1 MPDIQPST
9 QPGPM
14 FRKPFGGKRVLINGV
29 SVKFGGSR
37 HSHVFDCG
45 KLVVRPGDKLVVQTE
60 KGLQLG
66 TAVSLPERRVESND
80 DVSRIVRRANDTDIR
95 DAETG
100 TRLEERGMRVCVKLI
115 RKLRLSMKLIQVE
128 YLLDTTKAIFYF
140 TSENRVD
147 FRTLVRELAQELKV
161 RIEMRQIGVRD
172 GAGVI
177 GGIGSCGREL
187 CCSSFLR
194 SFQSVS
200 VRHAKAQGLSLN
212 PQKVTGMCGRLK
224 CCLTYEEPVYKEM
237 RKYSPRRNNSVL
249 TANGPGLIREVDPVG
264 RRMTVEFLGGSREML
279 HLRDVVLLG
288 RRLSDEEMQASQTR
302 EEAVMTR
309 RRQRSGGSRANL
321 DENQLGE
328 EYLWADSEQDLSFFS
343 ALGSDAHANDNAA
356 GASAKNSGQA
366 SNDSAA
372 SGKKKRRQPRKRRGR
387 SRKKSGSS
395 NDSK

>member
-1 MPDIQPST
+1 MS
-9 QPGPM
+9 
-14 FRKPFGGKRVLINGV
+14 RKPFGGKRVLINGV
-29 SVKFGGSR
+29 SVKFGASV

-45 KLVVRPGDKLVVQTE
+45 KLVVRPGDHLVVQTE

-66 TAVSLPERRVESND
+66 TATSLSERRVESND
-80 DVSRIVRRANDTDIR
+80 DVSRIVRRANDTDLR
-95 DAETG
+95 DYETG
-100 TRLEERGMRVCVKLI
+100 RRLEERGMRVCVKLI
-115 RKLRLSMKLIQVE
+115 RSQRLSMKLIQVE
-128 YLLDTTKAIFYF
+128 YLLDSTKAIFYF

-147 FRTLVRELAQELKV
+147 FRKLVRDLAQELKV

-249 TANGPGLIREVDPVG
+249 TANGPGHIREVDPVA
-264 RRMTVEFLGGSREML
+264 RRMTVEFFGGSREML

-288 RRLSDEEMQASQTR
+288 RRLSDEEMRDSQTR

-309 RRQRSGGSRANL
+309 RRQRSGGSRAQM

-343 ALGSDAHANDNAA
+343 ALGADAQTNDTAPRDA
-356 GASAKNSGQA
+356 TASTGHS
-366 SNDSAA
+366 SNDQAETA
-372 SGKKKRRQPRKRRGR
+372 KKQRRKPRKRRGR
-387 SRKKSGSS
+387 PRKKGGSS
-395 NDSK
+395 NESQ